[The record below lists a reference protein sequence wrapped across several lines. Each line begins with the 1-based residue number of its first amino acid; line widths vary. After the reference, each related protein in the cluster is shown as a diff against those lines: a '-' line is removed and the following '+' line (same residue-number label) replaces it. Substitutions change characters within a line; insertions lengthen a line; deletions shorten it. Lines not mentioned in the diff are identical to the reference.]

1 MNNQEKKVIF
11 LTGMAH
17 FLSHAYTLIL
27 PAIVLLLLREFQ
39 IGYFVIG
46 ILANISAFFYGL
58 GALPSGYLADRLG
71 SKRIL
76 ALCFLGSALSCL
88 FIALSYSFAS
98 LAVSMGMLGLFGS
111 FYHPAGLSL
120 VSKSVKEVGRGLGYH
135 GMAGNIGLAL
145 TPFLVSGLAAYWGWR
160 LVYLFFS
167 LPGLLIGLL
176 ALKLTIEEGKVEIL
190 NKPEEDPPSPYSNF
204 PSIVLLLI
212 ISMFSGLCYQ
222 GVVTYMPT
230 YMALAVNTPFIPF
243 KSLVSGGFFTT
254 LALLVGV
261 WGQYLG
267 GKLSD
272 LKHPE
277 RLYWLISLTIFP
289 CLFLMGATK
298 NLFLVLISIIFGFS
312 YFFAQPVGN
321 KLVTKYTSRQVRGLG
336 FGVFFFMSF
345 GLGSFASSLGGYIG
359 EHYSLNMIYYAL
371 GVIML
376 IISILAAW
384 LYRLNKDM

>member
-76 ALCFLGSALSCL
+76 ALCFLGSALSCI

-111 FYHPAGLSL
+111 FYHPAGLALISR
-120 VSKSVKEVGRGLGYH
+120 SVKEVGRGLGYH

-176 ALKLTIEEGKVEIL
+176 ALKLTIEEEKVE
-190 NKPEEDPPSPYSNF
+190 K
-204 PSIVLLLI
+204 
-212 ISMFSGLCYQ
+212 
-222 GVVTYMPT
+222 GVRVT
-230 YMALAVNTPFIPF
+230 V
-243 KSLVSGGFFTT
+243 
-254 LALLVGV
+254 
-261 WGQYLG
+261 
-267 GKLSD
+267 
-272 LKHPE
+272 
-277 RLYWLISLTIFP
+277 R
-289 CLFLMGATK
+289 FL
-298 NLFLVLISIIFGFS
+298 
-312 YFFAQPVGN
+312 
-321 KLVTKYTSRQVRGLG
+321 
-336 FGVFFFMSF
+336 
-345 GLGSFASSLGGYIG
+345 
-359 EHYSLNMIYYAL
+359 
-371 GVIML
+371 
-376 IISILAAW
+376 
-384 LYRLNKDM
+384 D